1 MSDAYGKIQISIS
14 NQCELNITPFISEL
28 NKFEWDRGYGRW
40 IERDG
45 EISYSDECSQ
55 YPSVFPRHPMLLNVK
70 NSQNDNSE
78 QKYFT
83 ELRNGEFLEL
93 NNSEQDKYYD
103 SPTCSLS
110 FISNSLAKHM
120 MSGWVEI
127 SCFATQKGN
136 RYEQR
141 LRVNSDG
148 NTIRENRYYPL
159 DEKPTHIKEEYTS
172 TAL

>member
-1 MSDAYGKIQISIS
+1 
-14 NQCELNITPFISEL
+14 
-28 NKFEWDRGYGRW
+28 
-40 IERDG
+40 
-45 EISYSDECSQ
+45 
-55 YPSVFPRHPMLLNVK
+55 
-70 NSQNDNSE
+70 
-78 QKYFT
+78 
-83 ELRNGEFLEL
+83 
-93 NNSEQDKYYD
+93 
-103 SPTCSLS
+103 
-110 FISNSLAKHM
+110 M